1 MVSAML
7 LNDNTHKQ
15 IEGDG
20 RPREEANEATISRTC
35 DCISGERNF
44 AYCRSDDVASASQ

>member
-1 MVSAML
+1 ML

-15 IEGDG
+15 MEGDG
-20 RPREEANEATISRTC
+20 RPGGEGNEATISRTY

-44 AYCRSDDVASASQ
+44 AYCRSDAVASESQ